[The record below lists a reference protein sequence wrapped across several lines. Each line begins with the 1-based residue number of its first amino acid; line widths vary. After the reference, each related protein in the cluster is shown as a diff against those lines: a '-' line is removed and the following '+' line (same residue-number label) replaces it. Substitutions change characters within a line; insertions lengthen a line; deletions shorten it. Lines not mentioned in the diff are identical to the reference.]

1 MAWSLQGTG
10 SQTRT
15 RILLRVHVGRV
26 IDANCTQSHS
36 LKFYSVI
43 CLSGGCSYET
53 YYSLLSNFCMN
64 FKRFK
69 TPPRGNGIFI
79 KSHLMFYDW
88 IFCVLTFVG
97 NYIHISKMEKE
108 VFAITKF
115 ILLSLKGNQA
125 DVTIW
130 EGSLAGQRM
139 PEWATSNW
147 VCLQLVEI
155 ANLIT

>member
-1 MAWSLQGTG
+1 MEFSL
-10 SQTRT
+10 SL
-15 RILLRVHVGRV
+15 ILCFMIEYFVFWR
-26 IDANCTQSHS
+26 S
-36 LKFYSVI
+36 L
-43 CLSGGCSYET
+43 
-53 YYSLLSNFCMN
+53 
-64 FKRFK
+64 
-69 TPPRGNGIFI
+69 
-79 KSHLMFYDW
+79 
-88 IFCVLTFVG
+88 G